1 MAVSPLRMSLL
12 RGVNA
17 MNKGV
22 KNPFGQPVKLGPA
35 TNVPKPTRTPKSAP
49 NLMIRNANVAPYKPK
64 TGQAAQRQSENT
76 QAKITGM
83 PKNGFN
89 NTAAGDKKYG
99 LSGRSAPNIGP
110 SDKVGYRKRSMV
122 NAAKAAV
129 ENVKQKKLQ
138 IGGN

>member
-1 MAVSPLRMSLL
+1 MAVSPLRISLL

-22 KNPFGQPVKLGPA
+22 KNPFGPPVKLGS
-35 TNVPKPTRTPKSAP
+35 TTPKKVSLGAAPARPQPVKKPGLSSAP
-49 NLMIRNANVAPYKPK
+49 VGQFKSTQPK
-64 TGQAAQRQSENT
+64 TENT
-76 QAKITGM
+76 QAKLTGM

-99 LSGRSAPNIGP
+99 LSRRSAPNIGP
-110 SDKVGYRKRSMV
+110 SDKTGYRKRSMV

>member
-22 KNPFGQPVKLGPA
+22 KNPFGPPVKLGS
-35 TNVPKPTRTPKSAP
+35 TTPKKVSLGAAPVRPQPVKKPRLSSAP
-49 NLMIRNANVAPYKPK
+49 V
-64 TGQAAQRQSENT
+64 GQSAQRQSENT
-76 QAKITGM
+76 QAKLTGM

-89 NTAAGDKKYG
+89 STAAGDKKYG

-110 SDKVGYRKRSMV
+110 SDKTGYRKRSMV